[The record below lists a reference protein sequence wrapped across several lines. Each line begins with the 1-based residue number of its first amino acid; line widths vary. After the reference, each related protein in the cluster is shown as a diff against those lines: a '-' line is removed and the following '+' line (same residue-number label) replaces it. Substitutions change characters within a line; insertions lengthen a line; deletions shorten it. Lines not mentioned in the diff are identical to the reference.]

1 MLIIIEKSQIVL
13 NSLKTRGECTLEGMN
28 MTEIIFLEDVIK
40 QLNINRTLSHKEL
53 TLVARRIVKELLL
66 LVGTKEDLMYFAEK
80 LDMVEL
86 VLCGGSRE

>member
-13 NSLKTRGECTLEGMN
+13 NNLKTRGECTLEGIN
-28 MTEIIFLEDVIK
+28 MTEIVFLEDVIK

-53 TLVARRIVKELLL
+53 TLVARNIVKELLL

-86 VLCGGSRE
+86 VLCGGPRE